1 VGSLADTLT
10 GMVSAVAAQVFGET
24 VSITRGATSTA
35 GVTAS
40 WIRNATETQDQYA
53 ETLVAKITRRNW
65 LVVKAAYTISGA
77 AVTPQQGDRITDA
90 AGNVWEIAHD
100 GTTPAVRTYEDPNY
114 WDVATKQVT

>member
-1 VGSLADTLT
+1 MSFADE
-10 GMVSAVAAQVFGET
+10 VSAVAVDFDAVFGET
-24 VSITRGATSTA
+24 ISITRGATSTT

-40 WIRNATETQDQYA
+40 WVSNKTETQDQYA
-53 ETLVAKITRRNW
+53 ETLVAKVTRRNW
-65 LVVKAAYTISGA
+65 LVAKTDYTISGT
-77 AVTPQQGDRITDA
+77 AVTPRPGDRITDA